1 MDEIAIVKRRS
12 LIWPI
17 LAVLLV
23 VIAALVALWVMGYLG
38 PMPEELNVQLR
49 QLPGVGGQ
57 LSETA

>member
-12 LIWPI
+12 LVWPI

-38 PMPEELNVQLR
+38 PPPEELNVQLR
-49 QLPGVGGQ
+49 QPPVFGGQ
-57 LSETA
+57 LSEPA